1 VNPSLKSAEELPV
14 RVYSPERAIKHPA
27 VMLNELW
34 TDIQAGREL
43 AWRLF
48 VRDVKAQY
56 RQTYFGYLWAFVPP
70 LVGAITF
77 IFLQSQGITNIQRT
91 PIPYPA
97 FVMIGTMLWQ
107 TFAEATLNPLL
118 AINSSKPM
126 LVKLNFPRESILM
139 AGMYMVSFNML
150 IRFILLAVVL
160 LLWKIVPGAT
170 LVGFPVAV
178 FGLLICGFAIGLMIL
193 PIGTLYGDIARGFP
207 ILLQLGMF
215 LTPVVYPAR
224 TEGLAGWLAR
234 WNPISP
240 LIETARASLTGQP
253 LTYLPQSLLVIM
265 VGVAI
270 TVLGLLL
277 FRLVMAPLIE
287 RMGG

>member
-1 VNPSLKSAEELPV
+1 
-14 RVYSPERAIKHPA
+14 
-27 VMLNELW
+27 MLRELW
-34 TDIQAGREL
+34 ADIHAGREL

-77 IFLQSQGITNIQRT
+77 IFLQSQGITNIQGT

-97 FVMIGTMLWQ
+97 FVIIGTMLWQ
-107 TFAEATLNPLL
+107 TFAEATMNPLQS
-118 AINSSKPM
+118 INASKSM

-150 IRFILLAVVL
+150 IRL
-160 LLWKIVPGAT
+160 LLLVVVTIVWQIIPGMTFLA
-170 LVGFPVAV
+170 FPLAL
-178 FGLLICGFAIGLMIL
+178 FGLLSLGFAIGLWIL
-193 PIGTLYGDIARGFP
+193 PIGLLYGDIARGFQ
-207 ILLQLGMF
+207 IVLQFAMF

-224 TEGLAGWLAR
+224 SDGFAGWLAR
-234 WNPISP
+234 WNPLSP
-240 LIETARASLTGQP
+240 LVETARASLTGQS
-253 LTYLPQSLLVIM
+253 LVFLPQTIAVT
-265 VGVAI
+265 
-270 TVLGLLL
+270 TVSIIGCLIGLIV
-277 FRLVMAPLIE
+277 FRLIMAPVIE